1 MDNDKAIRYEKLIN
15 DIRSEQS
22 KYKSKMTLITEM
34 MLSISNSTIIYIN

>member
-22 KYKSKMTLITEM
+22 KQKSKMTLITKM
-34 MLSISNSTIIYIN
+34 ILSILNITIK